1 MRFLPVL
8 AATLLFA
15 CNAEQ
20 DSQLS
25 RAIGACGQVE
35 THVIG
40 VYDGGT
46 DPGVVIM
53 RPGKHALV
61 LSGHEA
67 ATWHV
72 TLASGAELVH
82 VYAVGYH
89 HQAVDAPPGTD
100 ILTESHDDGTADA
113 TGYAWPDDHTKSLL
127 TLAAERVHHKPT
139 AFHGCHTAQQWT
151 IGENMVVTS
160 DCDAQAGY
168 TQTDVILDC
177 DPNGGSACG
186 SSGGG
191 SGGSNSGS
199 GSGSDGQIF

>member
-8 AATLLFA
+8 AAALLFA

-20 DSQLS
+20 DSSLS

-40 VYDGGT
+40 VYDGGS
-46 DPGVVIM
+46 DPGVIIA

-61 LSGHEA
+61 LSAHAA
-67 ATWHV
+67 ATWHISV
-72 TLASGAELVH
+72 EPGAELVH

-89 HQAVDAPPGTD
+89 HQAVDAPAGTD

-113 TGYAWPDDHTKSLL
+113 TGYAWPDAHTKSLL

-139 AFHGCHTAQQWT
+139 AFHGCYSAQQWT
-151 IGENMVVTS
+151 IGENMVVSS
-160 DCDAQAGY
+160 DCPSQVDA
-168 TQTDVILDC
+168 ILDC
-177 DPNGGSACG
+177 DPQGGSACG
-186 SSGGG
+186 S
-191 SGGSNSGS
+191 GS
-199 GSGSDGQIF
+199 GSGSSGSGSDSGQIF